1 MERIDPFDRT
11 VYKDYKKEK
20 KRIEKKSGLS
30 RLFPD
35 LLRSVEETDGENE
48 FFALDEEPEKQLEAL
63 LDEVHET
70 GERLKNDPTVGTI
83 KAYKE
88 AVRGFLAL
96 VIRKSYA
103 IEETISGINIM
114 KRKRLTI
121 VKLVDQK
128 LDRLASGI
136 LLNQRDQMEI
146 LRKIE
151 EINGLLVDL
160 MR

>member
-1 MERIDPFDRT
+1 MERIDPFDKT
-11 VYKDYKKEK
+11 VFREYKKEK
-20 KRIEKKSGLS
+20 KRIEKKTALS

-35 LLRSVEETDGENE
+35 ILESVEDTSAETD
-48 FFALDEEPEKQLEAL
+48 FFALEGESEEQIETL

-70 GERLKNDPTVGTI
+70 GERLKNDPSVGTI

-88 AVRGFLAL
+88 AVRNFLAL
-96 VIRKSYA
+96 VIKRSYA
-103 IEETISGINIM
+103 IEENTSGVNIL
-114 KRKRLTI
+114 KRKRLTL

-146 LRKIE
+146 LRKVE

-160 MR
+160 LR